1 MVVNWNVGVFL
12 VFSYEFFIIF
22 FLYDF
27 LLKEIF
33 GSNMDL
39 LSFIGWKRFVS
50 GVDYIYQEFLMFE
63 MQLQYVFG
71 KCCDIDVVF
80 VSQ

>member
-39 LSFIGWKRFVS
+39 LSFICWKRFVS
-50 GVDYIYQEFLMFE
+50 GVDYIY
-63 MQLQYVFG
+63 
-71 KCCDIDVVF
+71 
-80 VSQ
+80 